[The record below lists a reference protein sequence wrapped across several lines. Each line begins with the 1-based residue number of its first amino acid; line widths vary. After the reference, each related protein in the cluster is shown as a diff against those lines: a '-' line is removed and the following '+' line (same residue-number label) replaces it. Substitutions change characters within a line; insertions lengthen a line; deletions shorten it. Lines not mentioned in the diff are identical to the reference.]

1 MNNPEAVIDG
11 LSIPVVNMRRRSATF
26 SSLPWW
32 LNRPGFGGGSQSR
45 KDESHGGTEE
55 VQRRAA

>member
-32 LNRPGFGGGSQSR
+32 WLQDMGPAGR
-45 KDESHGGTEE
+45 
-55 VQRRAA
+55 